1 MNNAKPFKNYLLNT
15 RMASVGAF
23 ISRLCFSLLFFSTL
37 NKNKDYLG
45 FDNLGYKDVLLMVKG
60 GKSIKKT

>member
-1 MNNAKPFKNYLLNT
+1 
-15 RMASVGAF
+15 MATVSAF

-37 NKNKDYLG
+37 NKNKSYLG

-60 GKSIKKT
+60 GKSLRKT